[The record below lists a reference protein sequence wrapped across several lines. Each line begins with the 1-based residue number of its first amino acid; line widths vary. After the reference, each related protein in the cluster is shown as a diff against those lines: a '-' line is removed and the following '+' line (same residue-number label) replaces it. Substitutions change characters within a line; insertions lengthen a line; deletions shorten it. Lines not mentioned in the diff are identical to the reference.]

1 MARRSGPKIEDW
13 EARLG
18 TTAFDPLEA
27 MLVIDA
33 IKAREKSVNLGN
45 RTFTF
50 VYRDNKVFYAPI
62 ESFTPCGWLDIERV
76 ERGW

>member
-1 MARRSGPKIEDW
+1 MSKRIAPKVEDW

-27 MLVIDA
+27 MQFVDA
-33 IKAREKSVNLGN
+33 VKNRETSLNLGT
-45 RTFTF
+45 RSFAL
-50 VYRDNKVFYAPI
+50 VYRDDKVFYTPI
-62 ESFTPCGWLDIERV
+62 QGFVPCGWLDISRV